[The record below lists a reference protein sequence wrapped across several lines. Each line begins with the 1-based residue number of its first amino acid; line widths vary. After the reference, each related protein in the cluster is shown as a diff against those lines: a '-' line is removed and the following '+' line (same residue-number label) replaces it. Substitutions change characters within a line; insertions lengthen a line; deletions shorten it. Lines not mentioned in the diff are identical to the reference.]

1 MRELPYLAI
10 AILCLAFFSTVILST
25 NYLIYSNASDI
36 VNQYYPYLILLK
48 DSITAGTL
56 PLWNPLL
63 MGGFPWFGNPD
74 SNLFYLPTLAFTIVF
89 PPYLALNYLIIFHVF
104 LAGIF
109 MFLYLREIKIPS
121 QVSIF
126 GAISFMFSG
135 FIITRIYAGHFSI
148 INTITWIPLIF
159 LLIEKS
165 AKNHLTIF
173 PMSLGLVLGMQF
185 LGSQP
190 QIFIYTLIV
199 ASGYYIFRH
208 MYQTSK
214 AEIIK
219 KAIIVFVFLFGI
231 SAIQLLPSY
240 EFFKHSVRSGGLSYD
255 QIISSSLPPHQLIS
269 LILPEF
275 FGTALD
281 FTTWG
286 ASNFWEL
293 TGYVGILPIVFSLL
307 AFITKRD
314 KLTIFFTSLAIF
326 SILYSFGKFNPL
338 FNVVEFIPFLNSF
351 RIPARFLLFFVF
363 SISVLA
369 SIGLNRFLTAPHCA
383 KSLIKI
389 IFTGSIVTV
398 GILILSM
405 VFKENILTFA
415 EVLAK
420 SRLTEA
426 ALIDPISPTITSLLE
441 KEGIA
446 YFTTRIY
453 SHILGNFMVLT
464 ISFISIVF
472 VYHLLSK
479 RIIKKNQALAF
490 IIMILVLDLFSFGLK
505 YISTNQTSS
514 EVTLGLPEDTA
525 SYRIL
530 SLPESYLIDQAELA
544 KRGIQRF
551 DGYYVAKLSYY
562 NEFFEI
568 AKERSTLLQIGN
580 VKYIYAN
587 NGTPKYQD
595 SLPRAFFVYGDKVP
609 TSGNH
614 LEIMKQP
621 DFDPTKILL
630 IGDSVVDIKK
640 IAPLKITDY
649 EPNSLEI
656 EVNNTDKGFL
666 VLLDTWYP
674 GWKAYIGSEE
684 VPVKRAY
691 YIMRGVEITSSIGN
705 IRFNFEPRL
714 LTVGAVVTTITILA
728 TIIIIFV
735 VIRKSKYKSVIQW
748 TTKYQ

>member
-1 MRELPYLAI
+1 MRELPYLII
-10 AILCLAFFSTVILST
+10 AILCLTFFSPVILST
-25 NYLIYSNASDI
+25 NSLIHSNASDI
-36 VNQYYPYLILLK
+36 VSQYYPYLILLK
-48 DSITAGTL
+48 NSITVGTL

-74 SNLFYLPTLAFTIVF
+74 SNLFYLPTLAFTTVF
-89 PPYLALNYLIIFHVF
+89 TPHLAINYLIIFHVF
-104 LAGIF
+104 FAGIF
-109 MFLYLREIKIPS
+109 MLLYLQEIKISS

-135 FIITRIYAGHFSI
+135 FIVTRIYAGHFSI
-148 INTITWIPLIF
+148 INTLAWIPLIF
-159 LLIEKS
+159 FLIEKS
-165 AKNHLTIF
+165 VKSHLTIF
-173 PMSLGLVLGMQF
+173 PMLLGIVLGMQF

-190 QIFIYTLIV
+190 QIFIYTLIA

-214 AEIIK
+214 VEIIK
-219 KAIIVFVFLFGI
+219 KAIITFVFLFGI

-240 EFFKHSVRSGGLSYD
+240 ELFKHSVRSDGLSYG
-255 QIISSSLPPHQLIS
+255 QITSSSLPPPQLIS

-293 TGYVGILPIVFSLL
+293 TGYVGILPIFFSLL

-314 KLTIFFTSLAIF
+314 KLTIFFTSLTIF

-338 FNVVEFIPFLNSF
+338 FKVVEFIPILNSF

-369 SIGLNRFLTAPHCA
+369 SIGLNRFLAAPHTA

-389 IFTGSIVTV
+389 IFIGSIFIV
-398 GILILSM
+398 GILILSII
-405 VFKENILTFA
+405 FKENILAFA
-415 EVLAK
+415 EALAK
-420 SRLTEA
+420 NRLTEA
-426 ALIDPISPTITSLLE
+426 ALIDPISPTIKSLLE
-441 KEGIA
+441 KDGIK

-453 SHILGNFMVLT
+453 SHILGNLMILT
-464 ISFISIVF
+464 ISLISIVF

-479 RIIKKNQALAF
+479 NIIKKNPAVLF

-505 YISTNQTSS
+505 YISTKQISL
-514 EVTLGLPEDTA
+514 EVTLGLPEDTS

-530 SLPESYLIDQAELA
+530 SLPEIYLIDQAELT
-544 KRGIQRF
+544 KSGIQRF

-587 NGTPKYQD
+587 NGTSKYQD
-595 SLPRAFFVYGDKVP
+595 SLPRAFFVYGGKV
-609 TSGNH
+609 TTNGNH
-614 LEIMKQP
+614 FEIMKQP

-630 IGDSVVDIKK
+630 IGDSVVEIKK
-640 IAPLKITDY
+640 IDPLKITDY
-649 EPNSLEI
+649 GPNSLEI
-656 EVNNTDKGFL
+656 EVNNTDKGVL

-674 GWKAYIGSEE
+674 GWKAYTGSKEI
-684 VPVKRAY
+684 PIKRAY
-691 YIMRGVEITSSIGN
+691 YIMRGVEITNSIGN
-705 IRFNFEPRL
+705 IRFNFEPGL
-714 LTVGAVVTTITILA
+714 LPLGTIITTIAILA
-728 TIIIIFV
+728 SIIIAYRHI
-735 VIRKSKYKSVIQW
+735 
-748 TTKYQ
+748 TKIN